1 MIRRGLRVGC
11 RWSSNF
17 HGYLAPNDDVPIIK
31 RSQDV
36 DTDGQSVVEETRE
49 SRFDLA
55 TLEGKSPSPGMLY
68 LPDDLAD
75 TVQTFT
81 KHWDPQYLRQKV
93 SALYKGLANGQA
105 HTFAQESI
113 DVETNILGT
122 FLQSYA
128 SISNALLEVQKRLKD
143 FNPKRILDVGYGP
156 GTGVLAASAIFPSLE
171 RKVAVIFG
179 HPRME
184 RRAKQLLRV
193 LEEDLLEEQHTNI
206 KDEMPGANSVLD
218 YDLII
223 STHQLY
229 HSGPDGKD
237 IVDSHAQRLINL
249 LSPGGVLLFVE
260 RGDPLGFESIARAR
274 QVLIR
279 PENQSQQPSKWALR
293 KTPAPES
300 AIFGVRVVA
309 PCVHHKQCPLQ
320 VGLENR
326 QAMKNPASANW
337 CRFNQNVHRPR
348 FTMELKKGQYLSQ
361 PWDPSVD
368 EEYGRGRGGKALAGK
383 GRPFGS
389 ANESATFSYLAIERA
404 TKVCED
410 EPAPEAPGPRI
421 LKHPLKRHKH
431 VLMEVC
437 APSGNIEHWTVARS
451 QGKQAY
457 HDARKANGGDI
468 WMLGAKSVQQRGGLK
483 KSGKSDLELEENGT
497 KPVDVWNVKKESIE
511 EVDEPSLVDALS
523 QFDPETELASGDIQT
538 GRADKV
544 MSKRKQKRFSKKW
557 NRA

>member
-1 MIRRGLRVGC
+1 MIKRGLRVGC

-36 DTDGQSVVEETRE
+36 DTDPHTVVEATPEA
-49 SRFDLA
+49 RFDAA
-55 TLEGKSPSPGMLY
+55 TLEGKSPAPGMLY
-68 LPDDLAD
+68 LPDGLAE

-81 KHWDPQYLRQKV
+81 RHWDPQYLRQKV
-93 SALYKGLANGQA
+93 SALYKGLANGQP
-105 HTFAQESI
+105 HEFTQESI

-122 FLQSYA
+122 FLQNYA
-128 SISNALLEVQKRLKD
+128 SVSNALGEVQKRMKD
-143 FNPKRILDVGYGP
+143 FKPTRMLDVGYGP
-156 GTGVLAASAIFPSLE
+156 ATGVLAASAVFPSLD

-179 HPRME
+179 HPRMK
-184 RRAKQLLRV
+184 RRARELLDV
-193 LEEDLLEEQHTNI
+193 LEEGLTEEQQTNI
-206 KDEMPGANSVLD
+206 KDSMPGANSVLE
-218 YDLII
+218 YDLIV

-237 IVDSHAQRLINL
+237 IVDSHAQRLVNL
-249 LSPGGVLLFVE
+249 LSPGGVLVFVE

-279 PENQSQQPSKWALR
+279 PENSQSTKWAIR

-300 AIFGVRVVA
+300 ATIGIRVVA
-309 PCVHHKQCPLQ
+309 PCLHHDQCPLQ
-320 VGLENR
+320 AGLENR
-326 QAMKNPASANW
+326 QAMKSPASSNW
-337 CRFNQNVHRPR
+337 CRFTQNVHRPR

-361 PWDPSVD
+361 PWDSTVN
-368 EEYGRGRGGKALAGK
+368 EQYGRGKGGKSLAGK
-383 GRPFGS
+383 GRPFGT
-389 ANESATFSYLAIERA
+389 ANETATFSYLAIERA
-404 TKVCED
+404 SKLKED
-410 EPAPEAPGPRI
+410 EPAVEASGSRI

-431 VLMEVC
+431 VVMEVC

-457 HDARKANGGDI
+457 HDARKASSGDI
-468 WMLGAKSVQQRGGLK
+468 WMLGAKSVQERGGLK
-483 KSGKSDLELEENGT
+483 KVGHPDAELEGSDK
-497 KPVDVWNVKKESIE
+497 KPVDLWTVEKPSIE
-511 EVDEPSLVDALS
+511 EVDEPSLVDVLS
-523 QFDPETELASGDIQT
+523 QYDPETGLESGAIQT

-557 NRA
+557 NRT